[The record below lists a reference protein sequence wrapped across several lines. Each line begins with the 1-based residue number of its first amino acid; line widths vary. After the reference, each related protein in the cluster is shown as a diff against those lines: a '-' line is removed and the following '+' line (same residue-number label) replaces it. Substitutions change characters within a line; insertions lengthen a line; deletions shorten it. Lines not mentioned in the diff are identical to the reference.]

1 MKNYP
6 TQASK
11 IIDAFGGVYPMHRA
25 LGHINHTTVGGWK
38 QRGVI
43 PQVHHPQIWELAQQ
57 LGLGLVPTDFL
68 LPGVGPKPSVIDRLK
83 DMVSA

>member
-1 MKNYP
+1 MENYP

-11 IIDAFGGVYPMHRA
+11 IIAAFGGTYPMHRA
-25 LGHINHTTVGGWK
+25 LGHANHTTVGGWK

-57 LGLGLVPTDFL
+57 LGLDLKPADFL
-68 LPGVGPKPSVIDRLK
+68 VPGVGPKPSVIDRVK
-83 DMVSA
+83 SFVAA

>member
-25 LGHINHTTVGGWK
+25 LGHANHTTVMGWK

-43 PQVHHPQIWELAQQ
+43 PQVHHPQIWELVQAG
-57 LGLGLVPTDFL
+57 GLDIKPEDFL
-68 LPGVGPKPSVIDRLK
+68 LPGVGPKPSLIERIKGV
-83 DMVSA
+83 VAA